1 MKKGVC
7 SEMVLLVGAVDGA
20 ILLVDI
26 LYRWSF
32 PVLRD
37 TPLFGLG

>member
-26 LYRWSF
+26 LYR
-32 PVLRD
+32 
-37 TPLFGLG
+37 